1 MQLLGCFMNICKM
14 KDLCR
19 IIFFL
24 KCTQTCVFSHR
35 THVFLFPISTCYS
48 LFVLFFFVLFF
59 ESWNHVSFFVA
70 WCHTSVHFPEP
81 DNTS

>member
-1 MQLLGCFMNICKM
+1 MNIYKM

-24 KCTQTCVFSHR
+24 SVHKPVFSPTEPMSFYFHSL
-35 THVFLFPISTCYS
+35 HVTLS
-48 LFVLFFFVLFF
+48 LFCSFVLFF

-70 WCHTSVHFPEP
+70 WCHSTVHFPEP
-81 DNTS
+81 DTS